1 MTDISLTNLMQ
12 INLILIN
19 QIFITAYFGA
29 VLLFQRGCLHQSSK
43 NCAFQKAVLQKSAA
57 ILFSKLST

>member
-1 MTDISLTNLMQ
+1 MQ

-29 VLLFQRGCLHQSSK
+29 VLLFRGCLYQNFK
-43 NCAFQKAVLQKSAA
+43 KRALAPPFCFLNY
-57 ILFSKLST
+57 